1 MEEIR
6 LFYKFKKNLHFVTA
20 LLRNFTGFFSHLFCN
35 RTPTK
40 MMTKVAFHEL

>member
-20 LLRNFTGFFSHLFCN
+20 LLRNFTGFFQSFVLQPHSYEDDD
-35 RTPTK
+35 K
-40 MMTKVAFHEL
+40 SGIS